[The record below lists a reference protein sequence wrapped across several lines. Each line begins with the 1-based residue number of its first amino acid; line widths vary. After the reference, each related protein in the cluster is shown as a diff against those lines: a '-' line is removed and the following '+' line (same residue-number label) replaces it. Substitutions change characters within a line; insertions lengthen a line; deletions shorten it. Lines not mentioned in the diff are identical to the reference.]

1 MTTLPQDLAAVQ
13 TLPELL
19 AYRAARTP
27 NAPAYQAFDPSLQ
40 SWQTLSWAQAAQ
52 RVQQWSQALAAMAL
66 PPGARVAILQP
77 NGLDAMS
84 IDQATLACGHVP
96 VPLHAIDN
104 PGSIAYI
111 LSDCE
116 ASVLVLEREE
126 QWERIRAVGTDLP
139 QLRCVLV
146 TQPTQ
151 ASDLQAPVPRWTLAD
166 WLAHGATCQ
175 HQIMPPRADDLA
187 AIVYTSGTTGKP
199 KGVMLTHGNVM
210 ADVKAVLQRVTPT
223 VDDVFLSFLPLS
235 HTFERTAG
243 YYLPMAAGCCVAYAR
258 SVAQLFEDLRTVRPT
273 VLVSV
278 PRIYERVHAK
288 VLESLAPSRL
298 RTQLFEAAVAVGWRR
313 FCAAQGLPAPG
324 ADDARAAGLWAALP
338 WPLLQRLVARP
349 LLEQFGGRV
358 RVAISG
364 GAPLS
369 ASIARCFLGLGLPVL
384 QGYGMTETAP
394 VVAVNGLDD
403 NHPAS
408 VGRAL
413 PGVEVRIG
421 DNRELQ
427 VRGPIVMQGYW
438 KRPEDTARILSPE
451 GWLGTGDQAEIVDGR
466 IYIRG
471 RIKEIIVTSTGEKV
485 PPADLELAVTSDPL
499 FEQAFVVG
507 ENLPFIACVAVV
519 HPEEWQRVA
528 RGLGLDPKDA
538 ASLAHP
544 AVLQEALA
552 RIARQTAGFARY
564 AVPRAVHL
572 VTEPWSIEN
581 GMMTPTLKLKRANLL
596 ARHAAAIEAMYQ
608 RPGAR

>member
-166 WLAHGATCQ
+166 WLAQGATCP
-175 HQIMPPRADDLA
+175 HQIMPPQADDLA

-413 PGVEVRIG
+413 PGIEVRIG

-519 HPEEWQRVA
+519 HPEEWQRMA

>member
-126 QWERIRAVGTDLP
+126 QWERIHAVATALP
-139 QLRCVLV
+139 HLRCVLV

-151 ASDLQAPVPRWTLAD
+151 ASDPQAPVPRWTLAD
-166 WLAHGATCQ
+166 WLAQGTAHPHPIT
-175 HQIMPPRADDLA
+175 PPQADDLA

-199 KGVMLTHGNVM
+199 KGVMLSHGNVM

-258 SVAQLFEDLRTVRPT
+258 SVAQLSEDLRTVRPT

-313 FCAAQGLPAPG
+313 FCAAHGLPAPG
-324 ADDARAAGLWAALP
+324 AEDARAAGLWAALP

-394 VVAVNGLDD
+394 VVAVNALDD

-466 IYIRG
+466 IHIRG

-528 RGLGLDPKDA
+528 RGLGLDPKDPA
-538 ASLAHP
+538 TLAHP

-572 VTEPWSIEN
+572 VNEPWSIEN

-596 ARHAAAIEAMYQ
+596 VRHAAAIEAMYQ

>member
-1 MTTLPQDLAAVQ
+1 
-13 TLPELL
+13 
-19 AYRAARTP
+19 
-27 NAPAYQAFDPSLQ
+27 
-40 SWQTLSWAQAAQ
+40 
-52 RVQQWSQALAAMAL
+52 
-66 PPGARVAILQP
+66 
-77 NGLDAMS
+77 
-84 IDQATLACGHVP
+84 
-96 VPLHAIDN
+96 
-104 PGSIAYI
+104 
-111 LSDCE
+111 
-116 ASVLVLEREE
+116 
-126 QWERIRAVGTDLP
+126 
-139 QLRCVLV
+139 
-146 TQPTQ
+146 
-151 ASDLQAPVPRWTLAD
+151 
-166 WLAHGATCQ
+166 
-175 HQIMPPRADDLA
+175 MPPQADDLA

-258 SVAQLFEDLRTVRPT
+258 SVAQLSEDLRTVRPT

>member
-66 PPGARVAILQP
+66 PPGARIAILQP

-151 ASDLQAPVPRWTLAD
+151 ASDPQAPVPRWTLAD
-166 WLAHGATCQ
+166 WLAQGATCP
-175 HQIMPPRADDLA
+175 HQIMPPQADDLA

>member
-27 NAPAYQAFDPSLQ
+27 NATAYQAFDPSLQ

-151 ASDLQAPVPRWTLAD
+151 ASDLQAPVPRRTLAD
-166 WLAHGATCQ
+166 WLAHGATCP
-175 HQIMPPRADDLA
+175 HQIMPPQADDLA

-258 SVAQLFEDLRTVRPT
+258 SVAQLSEDLRTVRPT

>member
-1 MTTLPQDLAAVQ
+1 MPLALLRRTLVAGCLLAAGPLAAGAGIAGFFTPTGFGTEPGE
-13 TLPELL
+13 TLILL
-19 AYRAARTP
+19 GDTHDE
-27 NAPAYQAFDPSLQ
+27 FDGSI
-40 SWQTLSWAQAAQ
+40 WAQVAHDHLGG
-52 RVQQWSQALAAMAL
+52 V
-66 PPGARVAILQP
+66 PPQV
-77 NGLDAMS
+77 D
-84 IDQATLACGHVP
+84 
-96 VPLHAIDN
+96 
-104 PGSIAYI
+104 
-111 LSDCE
+111 
-116 ASVLVLEREE
+116 LERERLLSQILVAGSRDGLISAAHDLSE
-126 QWERIRAVGTDLP
+126 GGLIQAVVESALAGETGCRIILP
-139 QLRCVLV
+139 
-146 TQPTQ
+146 
-151 ASDLQAPVPRWTLAD
+151 DGAD
-166 WLAHGATCQ
+166 PFVWLF
-175 HQIMPPRADDLA
+175 
-187 AIVYTSGTTGKP
+187 SE
-199 KGVMLTHGNVM
+199 
-210 ADVKAVLQRVTPT
+210 
-223 VDDVFLSFLPLS
+223 S
-235 HTFERTAG
+235 AG
-243 YYLPMAAGCCVAYAR
+243 R
-258 SVAQLFEDLRTVRPT
+258 

-313 FCAAQGLPAPG
+313 FCAAQGLPTPG
-324 ADDARAAGLWAALP
+324 ADDARAAGLWSALP
-338 WPLLQRLVARP
+338 WPLLQRLVAKP